1 MGRGT
6 NHPTSED
13 KLFSK
18 KSGKRK
24 KNKATKEYDPN
35 LCRVPSKIKLSD
47 DKHAPFQTINMPPF
61 RSKAV
66 SLLRLLLPI

>member
-47 DKHAPFQTINMPPF
+47 DKHAPSI
-61 RSKAV
+61 
-66 SLLRLLLPI
+66 